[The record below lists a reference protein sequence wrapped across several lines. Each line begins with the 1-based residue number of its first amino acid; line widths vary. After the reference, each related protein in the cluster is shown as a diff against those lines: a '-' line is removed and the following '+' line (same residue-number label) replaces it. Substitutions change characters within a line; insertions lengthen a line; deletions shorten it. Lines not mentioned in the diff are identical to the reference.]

1 MIVKKKTDILFIV
14 PPYHKRN
21 GSGSMFPL
29 GISSIIACLE
39 KQQLTYEIV
48 DCTQVIESLGEKEL
62 EQLREYLDRVLQTY
76 EPLVVGIGPCVTP
89 GAKGLVVIARCCLA
103 EFGNEMVFAGGPFA
117 SLPTQEWFF
126 YEQLGL
132 KYLIM
137 GDGEEA
143 VCDAVVTV
151 KNGGRLSSCKYVSR
165 RMHPQFNIIQN
176 LDALPFP
183 KRIQM
188 DKYTFSDRRKP
199 ENGGKTAHVVAS
211 RGCPYHCRYCV
222 SGNMKTPFRRRSSR
236 NVVLELK
243 QLSEEFGVT
252 DIVFYDDCFF
262 AISKTVNQE
271 INEFCEE
278 LQNSGIHITW
288 QIEMRPDVLMG
299 VTDESFRL
307 LSGHGCRQMNI
318 GVEKT
323 YHDGASMFGK
333 RFDYSRLK
341 THLYHIHDICSIELT
356 GTFILGGK
364 GETEQSVREL
374 IVASTQM
381 GLDKAEYSPLFV
393 YPDTPIYDDMFS
405 DPRSWFDIVSKE
417 NEGWGEVVYESELLN
432 KKKLIHLIDEAYQY
446 FYGNTD
452 QNDSQRVRDR

>member
-1 MIVKKKTDILFIV
+1 
-14 PPYHKRN
+14 
-21 GSGSMFPL
+21 MFPL

-62 EQLREYLDRVLQTY
+62 EQLRRYLDRVLRLY

-89 GAKGLVVIARCCLA
+89 GAKGLVVIAHCCLS
-103 EFGNEMVFAGGPFA
+103 EFGNERVFAGGPFA

-126 YEQLGL
+126 YEHLGL
-132 KYLIM
+132 EYLIM

-143 VCDAVVTV
+143 VCDAVMTV
-151 KNGGRLSSCKYVSR
+151 KSGESLSSCKYVSR
-165 RMHPQFNIIQN
+165 QMHPQINIVQD

-183 KRIQM
+183 KRICM
-188 DKYTFSDRRKP
+188 DKYIFSDRRKP

-211 RGCPYHCRYCV
+211 RGCPYHCHYCV

-236 NVVLELK
+236 NIVLEL
-243 QLSEEFGVT
+243 QRLSEEFGVT

-262 AISKTVNQE
+262 ATYKTVNQE
-271 INEFCEE
+271 ISEFCEE

-299 VTDESFRL
+299 VTDDSFKL

-333 RFDYSRLK
+333 RFDYNRLK
-341 THLYHIHDICSIELT
+341 TCLYHIHDVCSIELT

-364 GETEQSVREL
+364 GETEQSVRDL
-374 IVASTQM
+374 IVESTQM

-393 YPDTPIYDDMFS
+393 YPDTPIYTDMFS
-405 DPRSWFDIVSKE
+405 DPRSWFDVVSKE

-432 KKKLIHLIDEAYQY
+432 KKNLICLIDEAYRC

-452 QNDSQRVRDR
+452 KNDSQRVRDRYRLKG